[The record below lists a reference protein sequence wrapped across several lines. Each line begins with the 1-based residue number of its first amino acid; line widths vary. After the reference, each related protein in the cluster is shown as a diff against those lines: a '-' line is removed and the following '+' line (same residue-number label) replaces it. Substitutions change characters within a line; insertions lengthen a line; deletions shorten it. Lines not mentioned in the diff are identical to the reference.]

1 MNTHFSREARLLNS
15 SQFQSVFDQ
24 VDYKS
29 SNKHIL
35 LLSRNNDLETARIGL
50 IIAKKKLKLAVDRN
64 RVKRIARESFR
75 FKQKQLTG
83 LDILVLS
90 RSNLA
95 HLSSKQLRQE
105 FDLLWSNLSRK
116 MLSKQSNN

>member
-1 MNTHFSREARLLNS
+1 MVNTHFSREARLLNS

-64 RVKRIARESFR
+64 RVKRINRFR
-75 FKQKQLTG
+75 Y
-83 LDILVLS
+83 S
-90 RSNLA
+90 R
-95 HLSSKQLRQE
+95 
-105 FDLLWSNLSRK
+105 FI
-116 MLSKQSNN
+116 